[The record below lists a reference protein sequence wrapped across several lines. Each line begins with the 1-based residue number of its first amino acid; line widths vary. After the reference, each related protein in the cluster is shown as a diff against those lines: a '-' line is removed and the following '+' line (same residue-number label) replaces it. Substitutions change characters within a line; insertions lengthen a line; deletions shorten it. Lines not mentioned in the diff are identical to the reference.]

1 MLSEALLAVLA
12 CPACKQPVVYVRPA
26 LGSDAGGGAEA
37 LLCQGCRRRY
47 RVDGGV
53 PVLLVEEGAEVD
65 ADEVARLVA
74 LAREISRS

>member
-26 LGSDAGGGAEA
+26 TSDAGGGAEA
-37 LLCQGCRRRY
+37 LLCAGCRRCY

-53 PVLLVEEGAEVD
+53 PVLLVEEGTEMD
-65 ADEVARLVA
+65 ADEAARLVA
-74 LAREISRS
+74 QAREISRS